1 MLPRLLA
8 LALPLAFAVSAAPAA
23 DDRPKPREPF
33 TAFPEIDPPVWT
45 KDGPDLD
52 KAYPLMIGASP
63 RAIPPDAPA
72 WRKLRIARLNE
83 LARFIALADPNSRRP
98 ERWHGGHHPGYQAAY
113 RAAWL
118 AAGRLGAELEETD
131 PARVPWFEERVRA
144 LKDYE
149 RSAVRRRETGIDLP
163 YSPHAARADRYAA
176 ELDLLRANA
185 LAATVKGP
193 PARPKP
199 PAPAKLDPKAEP
211 FTAFP
216 DLKPP
221 DPKEDRRDALADRWK
236 EQYPKLV
243 GGKPL
248 VLGPGDTTRLKL
260 LKARLNAGRA
270 FTQRIAVVFAVGR
283 PDDTDRFNLAD
294 LLPRLV
300 AAGAELEETGAGRVA
315 WYEEHVRLLW
325 ELERLTTARVEATTD
340 PPEMIHLARARRL
353 AAEADLLD
361 VKEPGPV
368 LRRPPE
374 FTAFPHLRPQPP
386 RHVHPAEPPPA
397 AADPGAERPPDDP
410 LIPLEATV
418 LRIARSNEAWR
429 YVIGEQPVPRPNR
442 WTPIDMPSFFNTL
455 AVAART
461 RAELER
467 NPEERERWY
476 GTRVVK
482 AKEMEAFVK
491 GRVFTG
497 IDPPQLLDFAVFHRL
512 TAELELLDL
521 IERNRAVK

>member
-1 MLPRLLA
+1 MLRL
-8 LALPLAFAVSAAPAA
+8 LPLALSLAAALAVTA

-45 KDGPDLD
+45 KDDPDPD
-52 KAYPLMIGASP
+52 KVYPLTLGASP

-72 WRKLRIARLNE
+72 WRKVRIARLNE
-83 LARFIALADPNSRRP
+83 LARFIALADPIRCHP
-98 ERWHGGHHPGYQAAY
+98 ERWHRGHHPGYQAAY

-118 AAGRLGAELEETD
+118 AAAQLGAELEETD
-131 PARVPWFEERVRA
+131 AARVPWFEERVRA

-149 RSAVRRRETGIDLP
+149 RSAVARRETGADPP
-163 YSPHAARADRYAA
+163 YFPHAARADRYAA

-185 LAATVKGP
+185 LAAKVKGP

-199 PAPAKLDPKAEP
+199 PAPAKPDPEAEP

-216 DLKPP
+216 ELKPP
-221 DPKEDRRDALADRWK
+221 DPKEERPEALADRWK

-270 FTQRIAVVFAVGR
+270 FTQRIAVVFALGR

-300 AAGAELEETGAGRVA
+300 AAGAELEETDAGRVG
-315 WYEEHVRLLW
+315 WYEEQVRFLW
-325 ELERLTTARVEATTD
+325 ELERLTAARVEVKTD
-340 PPEMIHLARARRL
+340 QPEMIHLARARRL

-361 VKEPGPV
+361 AKEPGPV

-374 FTAFPHLRPQPP
+374 FTAFADLRPQPP
-386 RHVHPAEPPPA
+386 RPDHPWVPPPVP
-397 AADPGAERPPDDP
+397 ADPGTETPRDDP
-410 LIPLEATV
+410 LIPFEATA

-429 YVIGEQPVPRPNR
+429 YVLAEQQTVHLPNR
-442 WTPIDMPSFFNTL
+442 WHTVDLPVFFDTL
-455 AVAART
+455 AVAARV
-461 RAELER
+461 RAELETT
-467 NPEERERWY
+467 PGERERWF

-497 IDPPQLLDFAVFHRL
+497 IDPPQLLDLAVFHRL

-521 IERNRAVK
+521 VERNRAGK